1 MDSLPLFL
9 NLTGKPVLVVGG
21 GDVALRKVQTLLK
34 AGARITLVA
43 PEVNDSLTALASKQ
57 LRIINSDYQPW
68 HIEGQRLV
76 IAATDDNQLNQQVS
90 DACEAA
96 DIWVNVVD
104 QPELCG
110 FTFPSIID
118 RSPLMIAISTG
129 GKAPVLGRLWKEKLE
144 TLIPSWTGKL
154 AQVAGE
160 FRQEVK
166 SKIASFQSRRHFW
179 ERVFR
184 GPASQAAAQND
195 WPRVQQSLAQEL
207 EKSEQSLTP
216 TTSKVRG
223 QVYLVGGG
231 PGDPDLLTIKALQTM
246 QMADVIVY
254 DYLISDEI
262 LNLCR
267 KDADMIS
274 VGKKAGNHTLPQDK
288 INQLLVD
295 LAQEGKIVC
304 RLKGGD
310 PYIFGRGGE
319 EAQLLAQNK
328 VPYQVVPGITAAA
341 ACSASSGIPLTHR
354 DYAQSLQFVTG
365 HCKNSDAVAGAKG
378 NGLSQ
383 NNCENNG
390 PNWRSL
396 ATSNQTLVVYM
407 GVIRSAV
414 IRENLIANGRAP
426 ETPIAII
433 EKGTRPDQRVV
444 TGQLSELDT
453 LANVNK
459 IGSPAL
465 IIIGEVVALHK
476 ELYVPTGA
484 ESQIVP
490 LKSSATDVAETTTS
504 NSQSAA

>member
-1 MDSLPLFL
+1 MNTLPLFL
-9 NLTGKPVLVVGG
+9 NLKAKPVLVVGG
-21 GDVALRKVQTLLK
+21 GDVALRKVQTLIK
-34 AGARITLVA
+34 ASARVTLVA
-43 PEVNDSLTALASKQ
+43 PEVNEQLEFLAGDQ
-57 LRIINSDYQPW
+57 LRIIKSDYQPW

-76 IAATDDNQLNQQVS
+76 IAATDDTALNQQIH

-104 QPELCG
+104 QPELCE

-129 GKAPVLGRLWKEKLE
+129 GNAPVLGRLWKEKLE
-144 TLIPSWTGKL
+144 KIIPGWTGKL

-160 FRQEVK
+160 LREEVK
-166 SKIASFQSRRHFW
+166 SRLASFQSRRHFW

-184 GPASQAAAQND
+184 GKVSQAAAQGD
-195 WPRVQQSLAQEL
+195 WSRVHEGLQQEL
-207 EKSEQSLTP
+207 EQSVQSLT
-216 TTSKVRG
+216 SKSNSNIG

-262 LNLCR
+262 LELCR

-274 VGKKAGNHTLPQDK
+274 VGKKAGNHTLPQEK

-295 LAQEGKIVC
+295 LANEGKIVC

-319 EAQLLAQNK
+319 EAQLLAQND
-328 VPYQVVPGITAAA
+328 VPYRVVPGITAAA

-365 HCKNSDAVAGAKG
+365 HCKNSDAVAAANGKG
-378 NGLSQ
+378 PS
-383 NNCENNG
+383 ENTG
-390 PNWRSL
+390 PNWKSL
-396 ATSNQTLVVYM
+396 ATSKQTLVVYM

-414 IRENLIANGRAP
+414 IREKLIEHGRAP

-453 LANVNK
+453 LAKTHK

-465 IIIGEVVALHK
+465 IIIGEVVELHK
-476 ELYVPTGA
+476 ELNLPANMEFTSLKA
-484 ESQIVP
+484 AATEIVEA
-490 LKSSATDVAETTTS
+490 STS
-504 NSQSAA
+504 TQAA